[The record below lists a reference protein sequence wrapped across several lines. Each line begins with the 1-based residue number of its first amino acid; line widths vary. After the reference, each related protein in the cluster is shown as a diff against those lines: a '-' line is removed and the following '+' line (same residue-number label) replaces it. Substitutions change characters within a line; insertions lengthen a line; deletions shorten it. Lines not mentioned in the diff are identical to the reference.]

1 MESNK
6 SIFFENYG
14 VTTKDLESYL
24 DAALER
30 GGDYADIY
38 FERKINY
45 SIVLEEQIIKTATK
59 AVNVGV
65 GIRVLSGEKTGYAYS
80 EDLDRKQILKA
91 ARTAAFIASSSSD
104 GGRIGIEAPSVNE
117 NSLYSVQLLSTDI
130 GIQQKIALLKEADPA
145 ARAFDPRISQVQ
157 ASYIDET
164 KHVLIVSSSGRCVWD
179 VQPLVRMNVSCIAE
193 ENGKRQSGYQGGG
206 GRRSLDIFSDDL
218 NPGAIARESARQAVL
233 QLNAIDA
240 PAGPMEVVLG
250 RLAGYSAA

>member
-65 GIRVLSGEKTGYAYS
+65 GIRVLAGEKRAMP
-80 EDLDRKQILKA
+80 I
-91 ARTAAFIASSSSD
+91 RTTWIAS
-104 GGRIGIEAPSVNE
+104 R
-117 NSLYSVQLLSTDI
+117 
-130 GIQQKIALLKEADPA
+130 
-145 ARAFDPRISQVQ
+145 F
-157 ASYIDET
+157 
-164 KHVLIVSSSGRCVWD
+164 
-179 VQPLVRMNVSCIAE
+179 
-193 ENGKRQSGYQGGG
+193 
-206 GRRSLDIFSDDL
+206 
-218 NPGAIARESARQAVL
+218 
-233 QLNAIDA
+233 
-240 PAGPMEVVLG
+240 
-250 RLAGYSAA
+250 